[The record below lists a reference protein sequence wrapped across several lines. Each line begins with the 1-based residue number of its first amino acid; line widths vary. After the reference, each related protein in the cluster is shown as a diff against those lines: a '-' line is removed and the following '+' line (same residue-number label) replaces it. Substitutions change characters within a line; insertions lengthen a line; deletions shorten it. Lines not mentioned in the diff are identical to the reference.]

1 MKELAAIEWRPS
13 RGWSAPCGNQFID
26 SARQGRQLAA
36 CGSVWLLACQKF
48 HFPRKK
54 KPKWLC
60 STLRDVWVKTERMCV
75 FCRRRRRRFS
85 VRQQLVSHHPQ
96 FGRLLFHNHYLL
108 PRWRQNAIR
117 QPAVTVTPSKDRL
130 LLSDSLNPRR
140 RCQAAL
146 NAAPTARAA
155 KNTVHIGRLQPKHNH
170 CFLRKKTVTEGKT
183 PAIRCSSVSVS
194 SEAQKPCF

>member
-1 MKELAAIEWRPS
+1 M
-13 RGWSAPCGNQFID
+13 APRGNQFID
-26 SARQGRQLAA
+26 SARRGRQLAA
-36 CGSVWLLACQKF
+36 CGSVWLLACQTF
-48 HFPRKK
+48 RFPRKK
-54 KPKWLC
+54 KPERFC
-60 STLRDVWVKTERMCV
+60 STLRDVWVKTERMCG
-75 FCRRRRRRFS
+75 FYQRRRFT

-117 QPAVTVTPSKDRL
+117 QPAVTVTPRKDRL

-155 KNTVHIGRLQPKHNH
+155 KDTVHIGRLQPKDNH
-170 CFLRKKTVTEGKT
+170 CFLRKKTPKN
-183 PAIRCSSVSVS
+183 
-194 SEAQKPCF
+194 